1 MLDLASLPMDQI
13 LVLILHKPEGEK
25 GEGSM
30 RASAKNSVYWGGW
43 MHSYGVYSSS
53 VCHTLPLPVFGLWS
67 NGNVRN
73 QHYGF
78 VSLSGYTKHIVL
90 VFAVLAFAVF
100 LVMCRG
106 RTQVLRTSIVPS
118 LFYWETNLG
127 KARGGNNR
135 GGLKRK
141 TPGRAAF
148 SQHCYNCMFLY
159 DYTATE

>member
-1 MLDLASLPMDQI
+1 MDQI
-13 LVLILHKPEGEK
+13 LVPILHKPEGEK

-30 RASAKNSVYWGGW
+30 RAPPKNSVYWGGW
-43 MHSYGVYSSS
+43 MHSYSVYSSS
-53 VCHTLPLPVFGLWS
+53 VCHTLPLPVSGLWS

-78 VSLSGYTKHIVL
+78 VSLSGYIKHI
-90 VFAVLAFAVF
+90 VFAVLAFAVL

-106 RTQVLRTSIVPS
+106 RTQVLRTSIEPS

-135 GGLKRK
+135 GGLKRR

-148 SQHCYNCMFLY
+148 SQHCCSCMLLY
-159 DYTATE
+159 DYTATG